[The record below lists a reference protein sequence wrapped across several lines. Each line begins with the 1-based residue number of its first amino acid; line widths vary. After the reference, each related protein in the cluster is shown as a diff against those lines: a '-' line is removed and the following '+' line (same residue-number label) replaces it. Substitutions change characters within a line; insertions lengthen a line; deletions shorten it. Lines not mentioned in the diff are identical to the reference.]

1 MTTLLIGGDVCP
13 INRNAPLFADGDP
26 AAIFGDLLP
35 EFQRADLALVNLE
48 CPLVEQ
54 LSPIEKVGPV
64 LSGDRRAAKTLAR
77 AGVHLANL
85 ANNHILDHG
94 PDGLMSTIAALDQ
107 AGVATLGAGA
117 NLSEAGRKVIH
128 EVNGVRVALFA
139 YAEQEFSVAGQQSAG
154 ANPLSLTDFVRSV
167 RLYRDSFDFLL
178 VLLHAGVQHFP
189 FPTPKLR
196 ELCRF
201 MVEEGAGAVICQHSH
216 CAGCFEEYQGGQIVY
231 GQGNLIFDRY
241 PDRADSFHTGYL
253 VRLSL
258 SGDLSCRMELIP
270 YRQSD
275 AIPGARRMT
284 GEEARAFMESLAAM
298 NRELADP
305 SALERR
311 WSELCLKKKHDFFSI
326 LKGHGRL
333 LRYLNRKVHLSDLF
347 YSRRQIANL
356 RNIVT
361 CESHKEMLER
371 ILTL

>member
-1 MTTLLIGGDVCP
+1 MTDIVIGGDVCP
-13 INRNAPLFADGDP
+13 INRNAPLFAQGDL

-48 CPLVEQ
+48 CPLIERV
-54 LSPIEKVGPV
+54 SPIEKVGPV
-64 LSGDRRAAKTLAR
+64 LSGDRRAAQTLAR
-77 AGVHLANL
+77 AGIHLANL

-94 PDGLMSTIAALDQ
+94 AEGLSSTMAALDE

-117 NLSEAGRKVIH
+117 NLAEAGRKVIR
-128 EVNGVRVALFA
+128 EVNGVRIALFA
-139 YAEQEFSVAGQQSAG
+139 YAEREFSVAGSESAG
-154 ANPLSLTDFVRSV
+154 ANPLSITDFVRSV
-167 RLYRDSFDFLL
+167 RAYRDSFDFLV

-216 CAGCFEEYQGGQIVY
+216 CAGCFEEYQGGKIVY

-241 PDRADSFHTGYL
+241 PDRAESFYTGYL

-258 SGDLSCRMELIP
+258 SGDLSCDMELVP

-275 AIPGARRMT
+275 DVPGARRMR
-284 GEEARAFMESLAAM
+284 GEEARAFMEKLDAM
-298 NRELADP
+298 NRELSLPA
-305 SALERR
+305 ALERR
-311 WSELCLKKKHDFFSI
+311 WSELCLKKKHDFFST
-326 LKGHGRL
+326 LKGHGRF
-333 LRYLNRKVHLSDLF
+333 LRYLNRKAHLSDLF

-356 RNIVT
+356 RNLVT